1 MRRGRKLLLED
12 DQKFFLVHTTHPLA
26 RGASRRGE
34 ERRGAA
40 VIIKARRTGREGKK
54 WQGGRKEKRNDEIAT
69 LAGSVAPLSSLC
81 FALASPRPSR
91 SPLFAH
97 RETALKLSM
106 ERRGGKKKGKKRKGR
121 RWQALD
127 GMEAL
132 AQGGGMMYHRGV
144 LNSPVRI
151 SLLNP
156 ITDRARPTLSLLLF
170 IHLFI
175 CFCIFSFSLSLFR
188 SHRRY
193 SFAPFSPALVRFF
206 IPFFVFS
213 FLRRAAN

>member
-81 FALASPRPSR
+81 SALASPRPSR

-106 ERRGGKKKGKKRKGR
+106 ERRGRKKERKKEKRTEVASVGR
-121 RWQALD
+121 D
-127 GMEAL
+127 GGVGP
-132 AQGGGMMYHRGV
+132 GGWNDV
-144 LNSPVRI
+144 SPWRPKLSRPDFI
-151 SLLNP
+151 TKSYNRPSETHSFSSSFYSFIYLFLYFFLL
-156 ITDRARPTLSLLLF
+156 
-170 IHLFI
+170 
-175 CFCIFSFSLSLFR
+175 SLSL
-188 SHRRY
+188 SI
-193 SFAPFSPALVRFF
+193 SSPLLVRSFF
-206 IPFFVFS
+206 ARPRPLLYSLFRL
-213 FLRRAAN
+213 FLSSSRR